1 LNKRLILA
9 SAVLLFAGC
18 GGGGSTSTTPQ
29 PTVQTSASESVS
41 FATTASTLALP
52 ALPNAPSGSV
62 TLAAATSAT
71 TGTLTFE
78 TTLPAGVSVASSKL
92 RAPASIGGTNLQTLG
107 YVAFIASA
115 PVSFSTT
122 FGFSFTFATVP
133 TGSTYIAFYDFNQSA
148 NGWNIVSG
156 PSVASGNTI
165 TFAPQPLTPPTT
177 FVPGDTYFYALVES
191 SKPITATTTASY
203 AGTKSVNYTYGYAFG
218 YPSPA
223 PNATAPPAT
232 LNYTVATAV
241 SVGQTPFPGTAP
253 SGSAPVDEHVSE
265 TDSQSLSASTFTTD
279 EWATVGSTTG
289 SDTLS
294 VLGLVQ
300 QEPTSATVPVDQII
314 YGTPQLIDEYPETN
328 GASWTNVPTATETYS
343 FDSGADTGTR
353 ATASDGTYT
362 DTETLLQGAGGQAVL
377 TENSDGSGS
386 IVGPYYGGG
395 IVTSVT
401 MSAPASGMI
410 ADTTNYTAFA
420 QAQYGFP
427 PSQTIEDPVWWTT
440 PAPPVFYT
448 ETDGVATGQALPAGC
463 STAYGTSGTQ
473 VQRAITVLDTVIGDL
488 ETTTLDS
495 YDVGGVPVCLVSS
508 DVLNYAYDQQGNTP
522 YFIIFGQLGL
532 EVVTTSETLSLQAGA
547 TSALPASTHRPS
559 ASVATGVG
567 VSASMTLAA
576 LENHELTAFHK
587 ARIVQ
592 EHAFL
597 KRLHTLTA
605 ANAKIVLGGHQ

>member
-1 LNKRLILA
+1 
-9 SAVLLFAGC
+9 
-18 GGGGSTSTTPQ
+18 
-29 PTVQTSASESVS
+29 
-41 FATTASTLALP
+41 
-52 ALPNAPSGSV
+52 
-62 TLAAATSAT
+62 LAAATSAT

-78 TTLPAGVSVASSKL
+78 TTLPAGVSAASSKL

-156 PSVASGNTI
+156 PGVASGNTI

-386 IVGPYYGGG
+386 IVGPYAL
-395 IVTSVT
+395 VSSVT
-401 MSAPASGMI
+401 MSAPANGMI
-410 ADTTNYTAFA
+410 TETVSFNAYA
-420 QAQYGFP
+420 QNNLGYP
-427 PSQTIEDPVWWTT
+427 PSQTLEDPVWWTT
-440 PAPPVFYT
+440 PAPPVFYM
-448 ETDGVATGQALPAGC
+448 ETDGVSTNQPLPSGC
-463 STAYGTSGTQ
+463 PTAYGTTATQ
-473 VQRAITVLDTVIGDL
+473 VQRAVTVLDTVVGDL

-495 YDVGGVPVCLVSS
+495 YDVGGIPVCLVSN
-508 DVLNYAYDQQGNTP
+508 DVLNYAYDQQGNSP
-522 YFIIFGQLGL
+522 ALILFGQLGL

-547 TSALPASTHRPS
+547 TSALPASNRRSST
-559 ASVATGVG
+559 SVTPGAG
-567 VSASMTLAA
+567 VSAAMTLAA

-587 ARIVQ
+587 ARVVQ

-597 KRLHTLTA
+597 KNLHTFAA